1 MNELLPGI
9 LSSEQ
14 VGRFGKE
21 IRISHT
27 TTLQYRDW
35 EVGVT
40 VHLSLLMTDK
50 TDFLYN
56 GKASPF
62 KKP

>member
-9 LSSEQ
+9 LRSEQ

-21 IRISHT
+21 TRISHT
-27 TTLQYRDW
+27 PMLQYRDS

-40 VHLSLLMTDK
+40 VHLSLLMTD
-50 TDFLYN
+50 
-56 GKASPF
+56 S
-62 KKP
+62 